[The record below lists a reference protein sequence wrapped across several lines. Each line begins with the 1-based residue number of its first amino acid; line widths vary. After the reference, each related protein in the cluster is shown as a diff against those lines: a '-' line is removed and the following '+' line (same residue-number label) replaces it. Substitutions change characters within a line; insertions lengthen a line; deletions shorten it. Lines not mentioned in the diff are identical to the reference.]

1 MDANA
6 DASEIQLCLEAS
18 NPAALEMIWTAYA
31 SDLLG
36 YLTAIHCS
44 RNEAEDTLQEVFI
57 TIAKKRKSVAEARML
72 QPYLFQ
78 LARNVALNRIKQN
91 RRIRERVDHASDW
104 LIPAGP
110 APADEHR
117 IQELIAGLALLPE
130 KQRSVL
136 VLKFYRDKTFR
147 EIGALLGIS
156 ENTAA
161 SCFRYGIEKLRQ
173 AMTDGHDERFH
184 EAGSANHERAR

>member
-1 MDANA
+1 LDSNTIAG
-6 DASEIQLCLEAS
+6 EIQSRLEADD
-18 NPAALEMIWTAYA
+18 PAALEMIWAEYA
-31 SDLLG
+31 TDLLS

-44 RNEAEDTLQEVFI
+44 RNDAEDTLQEVFI
-57 TIAKKRKSVAEARML
+57 TIARKRKTVAAARLL

-78 LARNVALNRIKQN
+78 LARNVARNRIKQS
-91 RRIRERVDHASDW
+91 RRLREQIDSASDW

-110 APADEHR
+110 APTDELR
-117 IQELIAGLALLPE
+117 IQELISGLALLPE

-136 VLKFYRDKTFR
+136 VLKFYRDKTLR

-161 SCFRYGIEKLRQ
+161 SCFRYGIEKLRRS
-173 AMTDGHDERFH
+173 MTDDYDEGFH
-184 EAGSANHERAR
+184 ARASANHERAR

>member
-1 MDANA
+1 LDLNTVAG
-6 DASEIQLCLEAS
+6 EIQSRLGAGD
-18 NPAALEMIWTAYA
+18 PAALEMIWTEYA

-36 YLTAIHCS
+36 HLTAIHCS

-57 TIAKKRKSVAEARML
+57 TIARKRKAVAQARML

-78 LARNVALNRIKQN
+78 LARNVARNRIKHN
-91 RRIRERVDHASDW
+91 RRLREKIDGAPDW
-104 LIPAGP
+104 LVSTGP
-110 APADEHR
+110 APIDEHR

-136 VLKFYRDKTFR
+136 VLKFYRDKTLR
-147 EIGALLGIS
+147 EIGMLLGIS

-161 SCFRYGIEKLRQ
+161 SCFRYGIEKLRR
-173 AMTDGHDERFH
+173 ALMDGYDERSH
-184 EAGSANHERAR
+184 ATGSENHEGAR